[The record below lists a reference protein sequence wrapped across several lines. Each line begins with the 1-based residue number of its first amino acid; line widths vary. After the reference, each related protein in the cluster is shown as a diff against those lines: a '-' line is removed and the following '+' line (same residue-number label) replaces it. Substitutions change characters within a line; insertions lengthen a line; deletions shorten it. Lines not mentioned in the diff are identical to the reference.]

1 MYTET
6 LPGESLALMITSLSV
21 EMGGKYYCT
30 ASYANTEIL
39 EKGVTIKT
47 YGKSRL
53 LCIIT
58 FQWRGHNL
66 FQGVLSYLFPLSW
79 HTYMYVEIHTL
90 NYGEPQTH

>member
-47 YGKSRL
+47 YGKSHFQNV
-53 LCIIT
+53 IT
-58 FQWRGHNL
+58 LQRGRAANCFRWFSFSIL
-66 FQGVLSYLFPLSW
+66 FFV
-79 HTYMYVEIHTL
+79 
-90 NYGEPQTH
+90 